1 MISELRLILMVNLKA
16 LLVLIWKQIQKDLHS
31 LDNIQTIKQD
41 TQSTP
46 NSQVFYLIKEKLV
59 LKANS
64 SLNALLRIHVL
75 VSQTNQEE
83 LFPGLHLA
91 GSGLQ

>member
-41 TQSTP
+41 TPSTP

-83 LFPGLHLA
+83 LFPGLHSA